1 MELRRS
7 GNQGEGDR
15 YARSW
20 GKTLQL
26 HEEREEGGSEGCK
39 AHGSEGKE
47 QETEEQDEGLLMGTA
62 WAILGVLMVLGLIYR
77 TVRKDA
83 QARFQSKIADNTLKH
98 LKELNEVDNESDK
111 KLKDDVTRMRSN
123 PMAWWLRRNR
133 NGS

>member
-1 MELRRS
+1 
-7 GNQGEGDR
+7 
-15 YARSW
+15 
-20 GKTLQL
+20 
-26 HEEREEGGSEGCK
+26 
-39 AHGSEGKE
+39 
-47 QETEEQDEGLLMGTA
+47 MGTA
-62 WAILGVLMVLGLIYR
+62 WAILGALVVLGLIYR

-83 QARFQSKIADNTLKH
+83 QARFKSRIADNTLKH